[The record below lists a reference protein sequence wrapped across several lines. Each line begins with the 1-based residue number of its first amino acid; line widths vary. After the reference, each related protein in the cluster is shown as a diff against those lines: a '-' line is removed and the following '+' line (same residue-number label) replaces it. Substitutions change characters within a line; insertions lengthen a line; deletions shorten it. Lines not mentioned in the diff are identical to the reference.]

1 MSSSRRVVVFAAA
14 ALLGAAALYFT
25 RSPSAPVTPPPASA
39 AQAPLRP
46 SESAEKSI
54 DKALDNFGKSR
65 PPVPPPP
72 SLTDK

>member
-1 MSSSRRVVVFAAA
+1 MSSGRRVVTFAAA

-25 RSPSAPVTPPPASA
+25 RSPSAPITPPPASA
-39 AQAPLRP
+39 AQAPLSP
-46 SESAEKSI
+46 SDAAKTSI